1 MARFNTEAIVLK
13 KINYKDAD
21 RIYTLL
27 SKDRG
32 KISATAKGVRK
43 ISSRRSGSLDTLNY
57 ITVNLAED
65 IRGYKTVQEVKLL
78 ESFKNI
84 KKDLKKS
91 LAGYYMIELVNKS
104 VEEDADAHKVFD
116 LLKTMLGKLNED
128 GANITFFVNKFEVL
142 LMKNLGYEIS
152 LDKLRS
158 FGRTQLDE
166 SIKKHVRDVL
176 DTDFRSLRI

>member
-13 KINYKDAD
+13 KINYQDAD

-32 KISATAKGVRK
+32 KISAVAKGVRK
-43 ISSRRSGSLDTLNY
+43 ISSRRSGNLDTLNY
-57 ITVNLAED
+57 ITVSLSED
-65 IRGYKTVQEVKLL
+65 ARGYKTIQEVKLT
-78 ESFKNI
+78 ESYKHI
-84 KKDLKKS
+84 KADLKKS

-116 LLKTMLGKLNED
+116 LLRDMLGKLNED
-128 GANITFFVNKFEVL
+128 GANISFFVNKFEVL

-152 LDKLRS
+152 LEKLRS
-158 FGRTQLDE
+158 FGRAELNAK
-166 SIKKHVRDVL
+166 IKKHVRESL
-176 DTDFRSLRI
+176 DTDFKSLSI